1 MWAYGKI
8 NGFEYQIKY
17 FTEDSDYGI
26 NDGKISKLYL
36 KGGKG
41 WAFYDRGWDC
51 PPTTPEAEQACQ
63 ELIARYK

>member
-1 MWAYGKI
+1 MWAYGRI
-8 NGFEYQIKY
+8 NGFEYQIMY
-17 FTEDSDYGI
+17 FTEGSEYGI
-26 NDGKISKLYL
+26 NDGRISKLYL